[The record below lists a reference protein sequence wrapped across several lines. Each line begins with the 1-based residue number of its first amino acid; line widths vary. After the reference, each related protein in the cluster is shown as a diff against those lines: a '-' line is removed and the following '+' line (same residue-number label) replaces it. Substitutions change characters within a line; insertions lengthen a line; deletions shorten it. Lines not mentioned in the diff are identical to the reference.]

1 MTDPDTPSPLPQ
13 GPSEH
18 TPQIDRKVTALKR
31 RLVREATVAVAMLE
45 QALAALWKLDVE
57 TAKAV
62 RQRDDQVDTE
72 EVEIEQECYEVLA
85 LRAPYAHDF
94 RLVTF
99 VLRANATVER
109 VADHASSIAKV
120 VQRIAEHAEG
130 VTPRWPTA
138 LLELGQRIPSLCH
151 EALRTVLV
159 EDVAGA
165 RQIVV
170 NDVVIDRLERRL
182 FEETAELMRD
192 VAGGVSEEVGLLIYR
207 VGRELERVG
216 DLMAG
221 LAEDVVYVG
230 TGQIIRH
237 EKRRQRG
244 QQTPPD

>member
-1 MTDPDTPSPLPQ
+1 MTDPDRPSPLPQ
-13 GPSEH
+13 GHSEH

-94 RLVTF
+94 RMVTF

-130 VTPRWPTA
+130 TAPRWPTA

-159 EDVAGA
+159 EDVAAA

-192 VAGGVSEEVGLLIYR
+192 DTGGVSEEIGLLIYR

-244 QQTPPD
+244 QGAKPD

>member
-1 MTDPDTPSPLPQ
+1 MTDPDPAAARPSRPAPA
-13 GPSEH
+13 SEH
-18 TPQIDRKVTALKR
+18 APATDRKVTILKR

-45 QALAALWKLDVE
+45 QALSALWTLDVE

-62 RQRDDQVDTE
+62 RQRDDQIDSE

-94 RLVTF
+94 RMVTF

-120 VQRIAEHAEG
+120 VQRIADHTGHDA
-130 VTPRWPTA
+130 PRWPTA
-138 LLELGQRIPSLCH
+138 LLELGQRIPAACH

-159 EDVAGA
+159 EDIVAA
-165 RQIVV
+165 RSLVS

-182 FEETAELMRD
+182 FEETVELMND
-192 VAGGVSEEVGLLIYR
+192 GSAGVGPEIGLLIYR

-237 EKRRQRG
+237 EKRRLRG
-244 QQTPPD
+244 KQ